1 VDALVTGE
9 KMEFRV
15 DGRNVLVID
24 ADGNVIGRLPPK
36 LGQRLAELI
45 DGGNRYIAAIA
56 QSDPRQLRLLI
67 RETYQAPD
75 QRGRISFPGR
85 LSGSEGVS
93 GYIPSLPYE
102 YETDDLLDEEE
113 VIDEPE
119 VENEYISGEE
129 EEEEIRLD
137 TIEKDI
143 GDDDDSNEE

>member
-1 VDALVTGE
+1 
-9 KMEFRV
+9 
-15 DGRNVLVID
+15 
-24 ADGNVIGRLPPK
+24 
-36 LGQRLAELI
+36 
-45 DGGNRYIAAIA
+45 
-56 QSDPRQLRLLI
+56 
-67 RETYQAPD
+67 
-75 QRGRISFPGR
+75 